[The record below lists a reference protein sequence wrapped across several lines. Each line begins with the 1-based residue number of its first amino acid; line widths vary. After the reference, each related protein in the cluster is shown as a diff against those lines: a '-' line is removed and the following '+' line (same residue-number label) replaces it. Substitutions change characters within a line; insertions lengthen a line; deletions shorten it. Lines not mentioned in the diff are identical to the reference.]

1 MALILQHLTEK
12 SFWADHW
19 SAVRSSDDNIRD
31 DGEDLVNHGRRL
43 VGSHQSSAV
52 VFCDRFSSTLAF
64 PAEKWYN
71 RSNKYFQGGRLCK
84 HIR

>member
-1 MALILQHLTEK
+1 MALILQHLTVK

-43 VGSHQSSAV
+43 VGSSAV

-64 PAEKWYN
+64 PTEKWYN
-71 RSNKYFQGGRLCK
+71 RSNKYFQGGRTNGHL
-84 HIR
+84 R

>member
-31 DGEDLVNHGRRL
+31 DGED
-43 VGSHQSSAV
+43 
-52 VFCDRFSSTLAF
+52 
-64 PAEKWYN
+64 
-71 RSNKYFQGGRLCK
+71 
-84 HIR
+84 